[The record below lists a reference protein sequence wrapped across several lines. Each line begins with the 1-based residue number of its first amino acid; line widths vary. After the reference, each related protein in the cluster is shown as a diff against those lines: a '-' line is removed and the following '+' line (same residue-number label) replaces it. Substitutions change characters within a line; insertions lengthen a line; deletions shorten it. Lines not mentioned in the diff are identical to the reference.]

1 MTGLAV
7 LAAVVLAYSLVSKRL
22 ELSAI
27 SAPMVFVAAGIL
39 AGPDGLDLVELDATG
54 SRRSPRDARP

>member
-7 LAAVVLAYSLVSKRL
+7 LAAVVLAYSLVSRRL

-27 SAPMVFVAAGIL
+27 SAPMVFVAAGIV
-39 AGPDGLDLVELDATG
+39 APDSGAA
-54 SRRSPRDARP
+54 ARVP

>member
-7 LAAVVLAYSLVSKRL
+7 LAAVVLAYSLVSMRL

-27 SAPMVFVAAGIL
+27 RA
-39 AGPDGLDLVELDATG
+39 DGV
-54 SRRSPRDARP
+54 RPR